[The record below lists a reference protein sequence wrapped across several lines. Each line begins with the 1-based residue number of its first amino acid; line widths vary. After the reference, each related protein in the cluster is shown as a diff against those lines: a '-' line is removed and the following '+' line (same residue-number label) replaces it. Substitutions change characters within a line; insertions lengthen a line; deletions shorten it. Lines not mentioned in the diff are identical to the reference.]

1 MKAKKIWYIISSLFF
16 ALVLFIY
23 ASSSNYQN
31 NTNARQTKSETYTNT
46 LPNVPIETRYDS
58 DEYFVSGLSTDVS
71 VVLTGSNRLTLASEM
86 QESTRRFKVV
96 ADLSGKGDGTI
107 EVPLKI
113 ENLPSGLTATLNP
126 DKISVR
132 IGKKASKTVKVKFSY
147 EPTQVA
153 SGILI
158 DSISLG
164 EKEVVVTSDEAT
176 LERIDHVE
184 ALLPVNE
191 VISGNYSATLSL
203 QAVDENR
210 EILSSVVTP
219 LETTVKV
226 TVKTISSS
234 SSSSSDFSTTSSSS
248 SH

>member
-16 ALVLFIY
+16 AVVLFIY

-58 DEYFVSGLSTDVS
+58 DEYFISGLSTDVS
-71 VVLTGSNRLTLASEM
+71 VILTGSNRLTLASEM

-96 ADLSGKGDGTI
+96 ADLTGKGEGVI

-113 ENLPSGLTATLNP
+113 ENLPSGLTAMLNP
-126 DKISVR
+126 DKISVK
-132 IGKKASKTVKVKFSY
+132 IGKKASKVVKVKFSY
-147 EPTQVA
+147 EPAQVA
-153 SGILI
+153 SNMTI
-158 DSISLG
+158 DSISLAD
-164 EKEVVVTSDEAT
+164 KEVLVTSDEET
-176 LERIDHVE
+176 LSRVDHVE

-191 VISGNYSATLSL
+191 VISGNYSATLPL

-219 LETTVKV
+219 LETLVKV
-226 TVKTISSS
+226 TVKSTTSNSSSTNSSS
-234 SSSSSDFSTTSSSS
+234 SSS
-248 SH
+248 H